1 MHSETLR
8 NSWVKV
14 AQEVMNCEAEAILQ
28 ASSRLDESLSI
39 ATELIVRS
47 TGKTVVVGLG
57 KSGHVA
63 HKMVASLCSI
73 GTPSVFLH
81 PVEALHGDLGI
92 YAADDPTILIS
103 KSGTTPELLR
113 LVPVLREF
121 GSPLIGI
128 LGCTTSPLAKAL
140 DVVLDG
146 SVRQEADPHGL
157 APTTSST
164 VAMALGDALTVALM
178 KARNFTEADFGRF
191 HPGGHIGVTLRTE
204 VRDVMH
210 KGEQVAWVAPG
221 DSVKHL
227 AIAMTR
233 RPLGAACVIFP
244 DKQLVGLITDGDLRR
259 AFQEHDD
266 IRLLTASEIM
276 TGSPVTV
283 SPDVNLRNALRMMED
298 RPSQI
303 SVLPVVDPADGRVLG
318 LIRLHDIYDPE
329 DRFAAS
335 RLNADVVS
343 VRE

>member
-1 MHSETLR
+1 MHSETPR
-8 NSWVKV
+8 NSWVKA
-14 AQEVMNCEAEAILQ
+14 AQEVMNCEAEAIRL

-39 ATELIVRS
+39 AAELIVRS

-63 HKMVASLCSI
+63 HKLVASLCST

-92 YAADDPTILIS
+92 YAAGDPTILIS

-121 GSPLIGI
+121 GSSFIGI

-178 KARNFTEADFGRF
+178 KARNFTEADFGRL

-210 KGEQVAWVAPG
+210 EGGQVAWVAPG
-221 DSVKHL
+221 DSVKQL
-227 AIAMTR
+227 AIAMTQ
-233 RPLGAACVIFP
+233 RPLGAACVVSP
-244 DKQLVGLITDGDLRR
+244 DKRLVGLITDGDLRR

-276 TGSPVTV
+276 TGCPVTV
-283 SPDVNLRNALRMMED
+283 SPDVSLREALRAMED